1 MRYAD
6 KKLRLA
12 IENNPNVLLKED
24 AKLRHQLAKLTRI
37 LYDGE
42 LPPRCEECGSARNLQ
57 IHHIRYAYPI
67 KKEDLMRLCMQCHV
81 LEHQKI
87 YPTLIRERG

>member
-1 MRYAD
+1 MRCAD
-6 KKLRLA
+6 KKLREA
-12 IENNPNVLLKED
+12 IENNPDVLLKED
-24 AKLRHQLAKLTRI
+24 AKLRNQLARLTRI
-37 LYDGE
+37 LYDDK

-67 KKEDLMRLCMQCHV
+67 VQQDLMRLCHQCHV
-81 LEHQKI
+81 LEHQRI